1 MCRKNSRP
9 TCYRMVA
16 WLDTHHDGPV
26 SLMRMGIHAHVPT
39 ISIVAPCV
47 SIWVHWHPRLKPN
60 GTKSLGA
67 MMLRMGS
74 LFSGIGG
81 LDLGLERAFKGQLQ
95 TAWQVEENQFCCSIL
110 ERHWPHAKRYDDV
123 RTVGAHNL
131 EPVDILCGGFPC
143 QDISIAGKG
152 EGLNG
157 KRSGLWWEFHRI
169 INELR
174 PSVVV
179 MENVPAITIR
189 GLSAVVGSLA
199 QIGYD
204 CQWTIISAKQCGAP
218 HLRRRWFAVAY
229 PTTIGYYMRNE
240 MAFGTMPNNRW
251 STANTNQVRSRTSDT
266 VQSRRSS
273 TDVHDTEGSTA
284 YPNSIGCRTSSYT
297 QREHQHRIHR
307 EGDTTQ
313 GIQQRSEWQSGI
325 GEDSNASTNTISTRT
340 QVQAKGNSQ
349 ASKCLEA
356 RARRTGKD
364 FQLNP
369 QFVEEMMGFP
379 IGWTDLNHSET
390 QSSHSALN
398 GSDNK

>member
-1 MCRKNSRP
+1 
-9 TCYRMVA
+9 
-16 WLDTHHDGPV
+16 
-26 SLMRMGIHAHVPT
+26 
-39 ISIVAPCV
+39 
-47 SIWVHWHPRLKPN
+47 
-60 GTKSLGA
+60 
-67 MMLRMGS
+67 MGS

-81 LDLGLERAFKGQLQ
+81 LELGLERAFKGQLQ
-95 TAWQVEENQFCCSIL
+95 TAWQVEKESFCRSVL
-110 ERHWPHAKRYDDV
+110 ERHWPNAKRYNDV
-123 RTVGAHNL
+123 RTVNVHNL

-189 GLSAVVGSLA
+189 GLSAVVGSIA

-204 CQWTIISAKQCGAP
+204 CHWTIISAKQCGAP
-218 HLRRRWFAVAY
+218 HLRRRWFCV
-229 PTTIGYYMRNE
+229 
-240 MAFGTMPNNRW
+240 
-251 STANTNQVRSRTSDT
+251 
-266 VQSRRSS
+266 
-273 TDVHDTEGSTA
+273 A

-340 QVQAKGNSQ
+340 QVQAKGEQS
-349 ASKCLEA
+349 SKQMSGSKSKTYWE
-356 RARRTGKD
+356 R
-364 FQLNP
+364 
-369 QFVEEMMGFP
+369 FP
-379 IGWTDLNHSET
+379 T
-390 QSSHSALN
+390 QSPVCRRDDGIPNRVDRLKSLGNAVVPQCAEWVGQQIIKSNILGERYVRN
-398 GSDNK
+398 

>member
-1 MCRKNSRP
+1 
-9 TCYRMVA
+9 
-16 WLDTHHDGPV
+16 
-26 SLMRMGIHAHVPT
+26 
-39 ISIVAPCV
+39 
-47 SIWVHWHPRLKPN
+47 
-60 GTKSLGA
+60 
-67 MMLRMGS
+67 MLTMGS

-95 TAWQVEENQFCCSIL
+95 TAWQVEENQFCCSVL
-110 ERHWPHAKRYDDV
+110 ERHWPNAKRYNDV

-189 GLSAVVGSLA
+189 GLSEVVGSLT

-229 PTTIGYYMRNE
+229 PSRITDRAGSTT
-240 MAFGTMPNNRW
+240 
-251 STANTNQVRSRTSDT
+251 NTNQDRVRASDT
-266 VQSRRSS
+266 IQSRRSS
-273 TDVHDTEGSTA
+273 TDVHDTEDSTA
-284 YPNSIGCRTSSYT
+284 NPHSIGCRTSSDT

-325 GEDSNASTNTISTRT
+325 GKDSHASTNTISTRT
-340 QVQAKGNSQ
+340 QVQAEGEQS
-349 ASKCLEA
+349 SKQMSGSKSKTYWK
-356 RARRTGKD
+356 R
-364 FQLNP
+364 
-369 QFVEEMMGFP
+369 FP
-379 IGWTDLNHSET
+379 T
-390 QSSHSALN
+390 QSPVCRRNDGIPNRVDRLKSLGNAVVPQCAEWVGQQIIKSNILGERYVRN
-398 GSDNK
+398 